1 MRNDSVPAPIA
12 HADPAPKKKTKK
24 NITLAD
30 PPGALPVKEATP
42 LDRAEILEDKLLK
55 YAGFAHKYHIG
66 LMHGD
71 MSENMSNW
79 MKEAA
84 ESFQKLYNDLKV
96 HGWGMCNSACARVR
110 FTFMFCCR
118 RPPTMGRYIF

>member
-1 MRNDSVPAPIA
+1 MRSDDVSAPSAGAEPQKKKNKKHGNPAVPA
-12 HADPAPKKKTKK
+12 
-24 NITLAD
+24 
-30 PPGALPVKEATP
+30 GALPVKEATP

-71 MSENMSNW
+71 MSQNMSNW

-84 ESFQKLYNDLKV
+84 ESFQKLYNTLKV
-96 HGWGMCNSACARVR
+96 HG
-110 FTFMFCCR
+110 
-118 RPPTMGRYIF
+118 